1 MRLLDTNVIIRYLT
15 GDDPA
20 KAADCRELLQRAAR
34 GEEQIRLCE
43 AHLTEVVY
51 ILSARAHYGLG
62 HEEIRQRLIL
72 IINLRGLKLPRKKLY
87 RRALDVYALY
97 AALDFEDALAVAYM
111 EADGLAELYS
121 YDRDFDCIPTITR
134 IEP

>member
-1 MRLLDTNVIIRYLT
+1 MRLLDTNVLIRYLT

-20 KAADCRELLQRAAR
+20 KAANCLALLRRAAR
-34 GEEQIRLCE
+34 GEEQVRLCE
-43 AHLTEVVY
+43 AHLTEAVY
-51 ILSARAHYGLG
+51 ILSARAHYGLS
-62 HEEIRQRLIL
+62 HEDIRQRLIP

-97 AALDFEDALAVAYM
+97 PALDFEDALAVAYM
-111 EADGLAELYS
+111 EADGLTELYS
-121 YDRDFDCIPTITR
+121 YDREFDRVSTMTR